1 MDGKPS
7 RSRSPPPRPR
17 RSRPPSFGA
26 AQSFGINEKSLRKGC
41 GGLCSPPTPAPPPPR
56 LISPRCCRFSPFP
69 ARPRPD
75 APSPGGKEGGRG
87 GRRGGGQLRT
97 GPPTLSFSLNSSGAD
112 SAERGKFFIGGGN
125 LKKKIKNY
133 IPQKGKE
140 KKPGAAGKGPDLAA
154 KIVLKL
160 KKKIRQGSR
169 SGRAAGEGGE
179 RRDFKQRKRSMR
191 KGPEFFPGWIPAR
204 RATNPGATAL
214 GAAGKSGKGKT
225 DPKTPKKPEDG
236 RGGTDGGRC
245 GAAPARGPARDTR
258 RRRGTARSPGAGA
271 RKGTGGAGGFGPG
284 AAPPRSV
291 FPHIPL

>member
-1 MDGKPS
+1 MLPLFPVPS
-7 RSRSPPPRPR
+7 
-17 RSRPPSFGA
+17 
-26 AQSFGINEKSLRKGC
+26 
-41 GGLCSPPTPAPPPPR
+41 PAPARRTEPR
-56 LISPRCCRFSPFP
+56 
-69 ARPRPD
+69 
-75 APSPGGKEGGRG
+75 GEGGRQRWTEG
-87 GRRGGGQLRT
+87 GGGQLRT

-112 SAERGKFFIGGGN
+112 SAERGKFFIGGGQF
-125 LKKKIKNY
+125 KKKIKNY